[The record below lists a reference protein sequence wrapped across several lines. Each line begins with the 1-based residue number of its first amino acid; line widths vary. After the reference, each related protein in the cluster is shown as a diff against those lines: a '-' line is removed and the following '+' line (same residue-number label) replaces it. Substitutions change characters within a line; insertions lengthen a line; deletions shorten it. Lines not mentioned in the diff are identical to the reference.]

1 MSELVN
7 RTVFLYLLAIVSG
20 FAVGS
25 VYNQPWMPLLFG
37 MVATCA
43 LVPTFI
49 KMSNKATVHH
59 TEGFANTEG
68 FKNDISDMND
78 IGVEGSELTTLT
90 QTTKSARNPFQNI
103 MVDDYKYAPNRD
115 SAPDITT
122 TESKVALDAMFRT
135 QWYSDP
141 TDVFGKTQG
150 QRMFLTQPNT
160 TIPNDQKSYQEWL
173 YKIPGKSCKEGNY
186 DACYGGT
193 NGSVIPWLNT

>member
-7 RTVFLYLLAIVSG
+7 RTVLLYLVAVVSG
-20 FAVGS
+20 LAVGS
-25 VYNQPWMPLLFG
+25 LYNQPWMPLLFG

-43 LVPTFI
+43 LIPTFM
-49 KMSNKATVHH
+49 KMRTKAAAIHH
-59 TEGFANTEG
+59 TEEG
-68 FKNDISDMND
+68 FVDDTSDMND
-78 IGVEGSELTTLT
+78 IGVEGSEITTLT

-103 MVDDYKYAPNRD
+103 MVDDYKYTPNRD
-115 SAPDITT
+115 AAPDITS
-122 TESKVALDAMFRT
+122 TESKVSLDAMFRT

-150 QRMFLTQPNT
+150 QRMFLTQPIT